1 MTMIYNL
8 FFSPTG
14 GTRKVAEIIANELNV
29 TNTID
34 FTPASVKLN
43 SLQLNKDDICLISVP
58 SFGGRI
64 PFAAAEKMKTL
75 KGNGAKTVLVTV
87 FGNRAID
94 DTLLEMKDILAA
106 NDFICIAAIEAVA
119 EHSFVRKFGAN
130 RPDAHDIL
138 ELKSF
143 TEIIR
148 QRIDSTNDTSVD
160 VPGKYPYKEFNGV
173 PFHPAAD
180 VSKCVSCG
188 KCASVCPTGAIPQND
203 PKTTNP
209 DRCITCM
216 ACTVHCPKS
225 ARTLPDPVFAALEA
239 KLSAVC
245 AERKPNKL
253 Y

>member
-1 MTMIYNL
+1 MIYNL

-29 TNTID
+29 NNTID
-34 FTPASVKLN
+34 FTPAAVKLD

-64 PFAAAEKMKTL
+64 PVSAAEKMKTL
-75 KGNGAKTVLVTV
+75 KGNGAKTILITV

-94 DTLLEMKDILAA
+94 DTLLEMKDILVE
-106 NDFICIAAIEAVA
+106 NDFLCIAAIEAVA

-143 TEIIR
+143 AGIIR
-148 QRIDSTNDTSVD
+148 QRIASSDNTKVD
-160 VPGKYPYKEFNGV
+160 VPGKHPYKEFNGV

-180 VSKCVSCG
+180 ISKCVSCG
-188 KCASVCPTGAIPQND
+188 KCASVCPAGAIPTND
-203 PKTTNP
+203 PKTTDP

>member
-1 MTMIYNL
+1 MIYNL

-14 GTRKVAEIIANELNV
+14 GTKKVAEILGNAMHVEQN
-29 TNTID
+29 ID
-34 FTPASVKLN
+34 FTPAAVKLD
-43 SLQLNKDDICLISVP
+43 SLQLTEKDICLISVP

-64 PFAAAEKMKTL
+64 PFSATDKLKTL
-75 KGNGAKTVLVTV
+75 KADGAKAILVTV

-94 DTLLEMKDILAA
+94 DTLLEMKDILT
-106 NDFICIAAIEAVA
+106 NNGFICIAAVEAVA

-130 RPDAHDIL
+130 RPDAQDQA
-138 ELKSF
+138 ELIAF
-143 TEIIR
+143 AEII
-148 QRIDSTNDTSVD
+148 QKRIADPDTAAAD
-160 VPGKYPYKEFNGV
+160 IPGKYPYKDFKGV

-180 VSKCVSCG
+180 ANKCVSCG
-188 KCASVCPTGAIPQND
+188 KCAKVCPAGAIPMND
-203 PKTTNP
+203 PKTTDP

-216 ACTVHCPKS
+216 ACTVHCPKG
-225 ARTLPDPVFAALEA
+225 ARTLPDEVFAALET